1 MTDKAPPG
9 LGSNFLEQWTV
20 QRRVIGALL
29 MREMLTR
36 YGRRNIGFLWLFIEP
51 MMVTLVVAE
60 IWSVRGLHQYSDIPI
75 VGFAIT
81 GYSGIQLWRNMSR
94 RCINAIEPNQALLR
108 HRPVKMLDIYLA
120 RMLLEVAGTT
130 TSFTFLCVLFMLFS
144 DQISPP
150 EDILKVVFAWFL
162 LAWFA
167 MGMSITL
174 GALSEL
180 TTLVS
185 KFWPPLIYVFYPLS
199 GAMFLVDFL
208 PRTMQ
213 EIVLYIPL
221 VHANEMLR
229 DGFFGSHF
237 VAHYDLSYLVGWC
250 LGLSLVGLGISKLI
264 VEHRLSGG

>member
-1 MTDKAPPG
+1 MTKPVPPG
-9 LGSNFLEQWTV
+9 LGGTFLEQWMV

-36 YGRRNIGFLWLFIEP
+36 YGRRNIGFLWLFVEP
-51 MMVTLVVAE
+51 MMVTLTVAAV
-60 IWSVRGLHQYSDIPI
+60 WTARGFHQISDIPI
-75 VGFAIT
+75 VSFVIT

-94 RCINAIEPNQALLR
+94 RCINAIEPNQSLLR

-130 TSFTFLCVLFMLFS
+130 TSFALLCVVFLLFS
-144 DQISPP
+144 NQISPP
-150 EDILKVVFAWFL
+150 ENILQVVFAWFL
-162 LAWFA
+162 LAWFS

-180 TTLVS
+180 TPLVN
-185 KFWPPLIYVFYPLS
+185 KFWPPMIYILYPLS
-199 GAMFLVDFL
+199 GAMFLVDTL
-208 PRTMQ
+208 PHGMRQ
-213 EIVLYIPL
+213 VVLYIPI

-237 VAHYDLSYLVGWC
+237 HAYYDLSYLVAWC
-250 LGLSLVGLGISKLI
+250 MGLCIVGLGISRLT
-264 VEHRLSGG
+264 VEHRLS